1 MDKESLGRA
10 DAPPFT
16 PESAA
21 ANIRRYVHAHRSG
34 SSAAI
39 SVVANLATG
48 VAGQVQVEST
58 SHGHAVDA
66 PREHRG
72 QNRS

>member
-1 MDKESLGRA
+1 MDKESLGRV

-16 PESAA
+16 PESVA

-34 SSAAI
+34 SSTAI

-48 VAGQVQVEST
+48 VLGQVQVEPA

-66 PREHRG
+66 LRGNRG